1 MINAIGDTRLRG
13 KGETAENTY
22 AARAYLFGRDDNIG
36 ATVTPRSVAL
46 FDIGS
51 QDHSTDGAVIFLF
64 VDIKKRRKVNV

>member
-36 ATVTPRSVAL
+36 ATVTPPECCA
-46 FDIGS
+46 I
-51 QDHSTDGAVIFLF
+51 
-64 VDIKKRRKVNV
+64 